1 MSVEHV
7 FFLFVDLV
15 VLVLEYGFA
24 GKKKSY
30 CFWFLLNFRTQI
42 NQVTEKGS

>member
-15 VLVLEYGFA
+15 VLVLKYGFA
-24 GKKKSY
+24 GKKKKLL
-30 CFWFLLNFRTQI
+30 FLIPL
-42 NQVTEKGS
+42 EL